1 MNMLQLPLIIINKI
15 NFFKINL
22 NIITY
27 GQALVQAPEANKYP
41 LIQVVDA
48 VDVQTAVLLYY

>member
-1 MNMLQLPLIIINKI
+1 VVDEHVAAP
-15 NFFKINL
+15 
-22 NIITY
+22 Y

-48 VDVQTAVLLYY
+48 VDVQTAVLPEQAKHVFEEVK